1 MMKDFTEKYA
11 PIKGGSPVA
20 VVSDL
25 TKEEF
30 LAVYYFRCW
39 YEGIEA
45 LQVVENEF
53 FSRLGDELGF
63 KTMSALEALCE
74 TLYKKGRR
82 QLIRHDLNCKCVGA
96 DENCFAQLVT
106 LSTLKEKED
115 AMLISVLLSDSS
127 IAPTIVGLAE
137 DFGMGINALL
147 RSISEENSNNVY
159 PIKSNYN

>member
-1 MMKDFTEKYA
+1 MKDFTEKYVS
-11 PIKGGSPVA
+11 IKGGSPVA

-74 TLYKKGRR
+74 TLYRKGRR
-82 QLIRHDLNCKCVGA
+82 KLVRHDLNCKCVGA

-127 IAPTIVGLAE
+127 IAPAIVGLAE